1 MARQPLISV
10 GVIRGSDFGVNSRRL
25 TDDIRRRAIMALD
38 AGGRI
43 VQNAARK
50 SILDGPKTGRLYK
63 RGKTVTHQ
71 ASAPGQ
77 PPANQTS
84 TLLGTVI
91 YEVDEQALTATITA
105 GTVYAKYLE
114 FGTRHMAARPFMNPA
129 LINNRPK
136 ILAVMRA
143 VMKASTRP
151 SNAS

>member
-129 LINNRPK
+129 LTNNRPK
-136 ILAVMRA
+136 VLAVMRA

-151 SNAS
+151 SNAR